1 MAQSDNGTTLTEQY
15 LQLTREAPRKMCAT
29 KGEDGSDMTQAAR
42 EAEWSL
48 RRIEGRVGSIT

>member
-1 MAQSDNGTTLTEQY
+1 MAQSDNGTTLTQQY

-29 KGEDGSDMTQAAR
+29 EHDGPSDPVTSGP

>member
-1 MAQSDNGTTLTEQY
+1 MAQSDNGTTLTQQY
-15 LQLTREAPRKMCAT
+15 LQLSREAPRKLCAT
-29 KGEDGSDMTQAAR
+29 ENDRPSEATTSGA